1 VRGGGRGNDA
11 RGAERLRGLLG
22 GPMKE
27 EEEGAGS
34 AFSAP
39 GTTCFRRG
47 EAAGVTLARIRGAV
61 EGKESESRGEELE
74 VLRSLTGG
82 DAVCRLNEGKF

>member
-1 VRGGGRGNDA
+1 
-11 RGAERLRGLLG
+11 
-22 GPMKE
+22 MKE

-39 GTTCFRRG
+39 GTTGLRRG
-47 EAAGVTLARIRGAV
+47 DAAGVTLARILGAV

-74 VLRSLTGG
+74 VLRSLIGG
-82 DAVCRLNEGKF
+82 EAVCKLNEGRC